1 MKILLNKNLNTM
13 LKTFLS
19 YFILNIFFQNLNYS
33 FLMPAEKWQIGFQS
47 PATPVAE
54 GIIIF
59 HNLLMIPL
67 ITIAIFVVWLLI
79 QCLNRYNIYTNK
91 HVVDNFT
98 HATTLEITWT
108 IVPALILAAIAAPSF
123 SLLYCMDEMLDPSLT
138 FKIIGHQW
146 YWSYEFSDYIR
157 FSEEG
162 LNFNFDSYML
172 STDDLN
178 NQSKMLRLLEVDN
191 RLILPVSTHIRAII
205 SSSDVLHSW
214 AVPSFGIKV
223 DACPGRLNESTLL
236 INHEGVFYGQCSE
249 LCGINHGFM
258 PIAVEVVS
266 FKKYLKWLNKNLN

>member
-1 MKILLNKNLNTM
+1 MTLFLSILL
-13 LKTFLS
+13 
-19 YFILNIFFQNLNYS
+19 IIFYSQISNYS
-33 FLMPAEKWQIGFQS
+33 FSIAAEKWQIGFQT

-54 GIIIF
+54 GIIVV
-59 HNLLMIPL
+59 HNILMIPL
-67 ITIAIFVVWLLI
+67 ITIAIFVFWLLI
-79 QCLNRYNIYTNK
+79 QCLKRYNIYTNN
-91 HVVDNFT
+91 HFVDNFT
-98 HATTLEITWT
+98 HATNLEITWT
-108 IVPALILAAIAAPSF
+108 IIPALILAGIAAPSF

-157 FSEEG
+157 FSRDES
-162 LNFNFDSYML
+162 NFNFDSYML
-172 STDDLN
+172 STEDLN
-178 NQSKMLRLLEVDN
+178 NQSRMLRLLEVDN

-266 FKKYLKWLNKNLN
+266 FKRYLRWLNKNIE